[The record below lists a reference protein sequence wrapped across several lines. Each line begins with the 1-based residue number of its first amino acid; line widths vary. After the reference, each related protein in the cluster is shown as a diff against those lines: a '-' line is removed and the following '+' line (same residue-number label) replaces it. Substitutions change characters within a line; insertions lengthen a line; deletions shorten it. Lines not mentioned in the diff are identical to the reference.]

1 MISTVCIVC
10 TQHDAFSE
18 KKMRNKGERKH
29 EYQRPEMHTYT
40 REPKFGGKKNFSFV
54 CLFGLRTLINI
65 NKRQV
70 SMSIKR
76 RFSRNFYN
84 KELLK
89 VIPCEVVKGKSY

>member
-1 MISTVCIVC
+1 
-10 TQHDAFSE
+10 
-18 KKMRNKGERKH
+18 
-29 EYQRPEMHTYT
+29 MHTYT
-40 REPKFGGKKNFSFV
+40 REPKFGTKKKNSFV

-84 KELLK
+84 KELLE

>member
-1 MISTVCIVC
+1 MNIKDQKCIP
-10 TQHDAFSE
+10 TLESLNSE
-18 KKMRNKGERKH
+18 
-29 EYQRPEMHTYT
+29 
-40 REPKFGGKKNFSFV
+40 GKKNFSFV